1 MTSTHTEPAI
11 LIDGVTHRFQTMD
24 VLLDVSLAIPRGA
37 MFGLI
42 GHNGAGKSTLFRL
55 MLGLIVPTQGSVR
68 VLGQTTVA
76 AAFRQARR
84 RIGYLPENFVTYDN
98 LRGSE
103 VLRLFADLKGVPRTA
118 CAAVLERVGLDAAAA
133 ARPVHTYS
141 KGMRQRLGLAQ
152 ALLGEPALLFLD
164 EPTNGLDPRGIADFY
179 AILAAAKTSGTTIV
193 ITSHILAEIQ
203 ERVDDLAILQAGR
216 VAARGTLPQL
226 RAGVALP
233 LCIEATIVPESHA
246 AAAAA
251 LALLAARTGDALAW
265 DDTADRFTVRCPAVA
280 KMAVL
285 AALVP
290 HAADV
295 VVHESTLEQVFLGYG
310 AKAGERH
317 AERV

>member
-1 MTSTHTEPAI
+1 MTCSPTDVPADAAI
-11 LIDGVTHRFQTMD
+11 AVDGVTHRFQT
-24 VLLDVSLAIPRGA
+24 LEALHDVSLAIPRGA

-55 MLGLIVPTQGSVR
+55 MLGLIVPTHGSVR
-68 VLGQTTVA
+68 VLGQATAA

-98 LRGSE
+98 LRGNE
-103 VLRLFADLKGVPRTA
+103 VLRLFADLKGVPRA
-118 CAAVLERVGLDAAAA
+118 ECAGLLERVGLDAAAA
-133 ARPVHTYS
+133 TRPVHTYS

-179 AILAAAKTSGTTIV
+179 AILAAAKAGGTTIV

-216 VAARGTLPQL
+216 VVAHGTLPQL
-226 RAGVALP
+226 RTAVALP
-233 LCIEATIVPESHA
+233 LRIDATVAPERRA
-246 AAAAA
+246 ATVAA
-251 LALLAARTGDALAW
+251 LLLLAARTDNGLTW
-265 DDTADRFTVRCPAVA
+265 DEASGRVTVRCPAAA

-295 VVHESTLEQVFLGYG
+295 AVHESTLEQVFLGYG
-310 AKAGERH
+310 ARH
-317 AERV
+317 VEHV